1 MSDNGRFTCTV
12 KNNTEMPCNLH
23 PVPSNG
29 NILQNYSTI
38 SQQRRCHDT
47 SHKSYSNFIC
57 THLCVC
63 VYACIWVM
71 CILVQFNVCFSSMQF
86 IVCLGSLIQHHRQ
99 ARHRK
104 IPLSHGFLI
113 LAFYSHTSLPLH
125 SLFLTHGNRIVCSPF
140 L

>member
-1 MSDNGRFTCTV
+1 MGDIHALWKIIQRCHVTYTQFPPMEISCKTIVQYHNQGAVMIQV
-12 KNNTEMPCNLH
+12 KNLTQ
-23 PVPSNG
+23 
-29 NILQNYSTI
+29 IL
-38 SQQRRCHDT
+38 
-47 SHKSYSNFIC
+47 FVLIC
-57 THLCVC
+57 VCVC
-63 VYACIWVM
+63 VYTCIWVM
-71 CILVQFNVCFSSMQF
+71 CILVQCNVCFSSMQF

-125 SLFLTHGNRIVCSPF
+125 SLFLIHGNRIVCSPF